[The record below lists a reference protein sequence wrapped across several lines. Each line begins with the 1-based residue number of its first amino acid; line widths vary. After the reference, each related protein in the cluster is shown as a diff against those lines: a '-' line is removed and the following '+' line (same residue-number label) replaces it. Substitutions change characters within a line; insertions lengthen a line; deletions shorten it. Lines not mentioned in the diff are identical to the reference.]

1 MITTEHTKRKAPFAS
16 NAKQLRIQ
24 YISLRKDRSY
34 FTLRQTFLFRPPVFS
49 RALGR
54 GARRGAACARRC
66 KCGCRP
72 RSMARAPG
80 VQSREIWQV
89 TTGSLFAELEPSKKT
104 ENPHIKKIIF
114 LFCALLLYLL
124 QTPHQPSTRVL
135 FDAATVRQQPRIKLF
150 PL

>member
-1 MITTEHTKRKAPFAS
+1 
-16 NAKQLRIQ
+16 
-24 YISLRKDRSY
+24 
-34 FTLRQTFLFRPPVFS
+34 
-49 RALGR
+49 
-54 GARRGAACARRC
+54 
-66 KCGCRP
+66 
-72 RSMARAPG
+72 MARAPG